1 MKNLMNF
8 QTSAKLVKEP
18 GEEKLYSSY
27 APQLKKG
34 RVENVI
40 VGVDS
45 GSTQVRSTVCRLSD
59 EVEAFDHVY
68 VIPSTFTDYKDTKV
82 LVPEGPE
89 LFYNMDSHIMS
100 SILPPHNKFD
110 KVRVLRG
117 NKCINAN
124 GALSRINSSIQKVNT
139 EAFYINIIDAIAYS
153 LIMDATER
161 NMGLSETFNVYLACS
176 LPPDDVTSTKNK
188 STFINSIKGTFTWVS
203 KDLGVSITI
212 NVADVLVT
220 TEPEAAIKCHYML
233 QGEEIPETV
242 MGIDAGGRSIGSEI
256 LLGGTSFMP
265 ARKTFRYGGNQLI
278 DSIADAYVNMH
289 GGSRPKDDAIKRA
302 LANGVYTRA
311 KNSTDITYLIKQKK
325 YEFGLNL
332 HSDVIKNIFD
342 TQRTVFAEDIEAIV
356 LSGRCFGRGDYDC
369 SIADVLIE
377 EFRKISPECEIVQ
390 IDQYLIPVG
399 NAIMGML
406 EFGSVLDENDVE
418 QVKRLP
424 SAEDE
429 IEEVAVTS
437 EVE

>member
-1 MKNLMNF
+1 
-8 QTSAKLVKEP
+8 
-18 GEEKLYSSY
+18 
-27 APQLKKG
+27 
-34 RVENVI
+34 
-40 VGVDS
+40 
-45 GSTQVRSTVCRLSD
+45 
-59 EVEAFDHVY
+59 
-68 VIPSTFTDYKDTKV
+68 
-82 LVPEGPE
+82 
-89 LFYNMDSHIMS
+89 
-100 SILPPHNKFD
+100 
-110 KVRVLRG
+110 
-117 NKCINAN
+117 
-124 GALSRINSSIQKVNT
+124 
-139 EAFYINIIDAIAYS
+139 
-153 LIMDATER
+153 
-161 NMGLSETFNVYLACS
+161 
-176 LPPDDVTSTKNK
+176 
-188 STFINSIKGTFTWVS
+188 
-203 KDLGVSITI
+203 
-212 NVADVLVT
+212 
-220 TEPEAAIKCHYML
+220 
-233 QGEEIPETV
+233 
-242 MGIDAGGRSIGSEI
+242 
-256 LLGGTSFMP
+256 MP

-311 KNSTDITYLIKQKK
+311 KNSTDITDLIKQKK

>member
-27 APQLKKG
+27 APQVKKG
-34 RVENVI
+34 RKENVVI
-40 VGVDS
+40 GVDS
-45 GSTQVRSTVCRLSD
+45 GSTQVRTTVCRLAD

-100 SILPPHNKFD
+100 NILPPHNKFD

-139 EAFYINIIDAIAYS
+139 EAFYINIVDAIAYA

-161 NMGLSETFNVYLACS
+161 NMGLSETFDVYLACS
-176 LPPDDVTSTKNK
+176 LPPDDVTSITNK
-188 STFINSIKGTFTWVS
+188 TTFINSIKGSFNWVS
-203 KDLGVSITI
+203 KDLGVTLTI
-212 NVADVLVT
+212 NVVDVLVT

-278 DSIADAYVNMH
+278 DSIADAYVNLK

-302 LANGVYTRA
+302 LVDGIYTRA
-311 KNSTDITYLIKQKK
+311 KNSTDITDLIKQKK

-332 HSDVIKNIFD
+332 YSDVIKNVFD
-342 TQRTVFAEDIEAIV
+342 TQRTVYAEDIEAIV

-377 EFRKISPECEIVQ
+377 EFHKISPECEIIQ

-406 EFGSVLDENDVE
+406 EFGSALEENDLD
-418 QVKRLP
+418 QIRRLP
-424 SAEDE
+424 SADDE

-437 EVE
+437 DSE